1 MSTFYKYAE
10 RNADSYIDW
19 AEVGKDVT
27 TMLSDENKRREDE
40 KAELDRVTKESFDA
54 LANGPQGEHEGINQ
68 WWLDYA
74 DNGSKYLKLQDDL
87 LKSGRLKVRDF
98 VKNRQNLM
106 DGTDQATKLVKS
118 YQDEWADKMA
128 REKDDKNQYLET
140 WATASVEGFADFS
153 RSRLYINPATGA
165 VSVAM
170 MTKKNVDGK
179 DIYTM
184 DDNPTSFMTVNE
196 MQGRIKAKFDKFD
209 VDNALDQYVGS
220 LGENI
225 QLIEDIAKTT
235 GAKTI
240 SSVLDPTSKSYNDV
254 AFNFVKAETDALT
267 SLMANPY
274 NISSIMTENIKGKGG
289 KAYDF
294 TQSEDEAK
302 RDKTKIFVYTDPKS
316 GMVTPRPTDEQKAD
330 VLEWLRSQARLR
342 YDKKMKVEDV
352 KYKAEY
358 PPIPM
363 QQWQWEAAQENQK
376 LATAANYLSKLYN
389 GTDAEVKSAVDFFNG
404 FSTTSKMSRD
414 KDGISITYADG
425 RTKDISFKTG
435 DKGDKLKTLED
446 FAVSAAPA
454 LLGDNVNITDI
465 KRGLVPTKGISF
477 NQNASYTSTTTP
489 KEDPNTT
496 YGNIVSTKLS
506 GTKQAI
512 KNTEENAIRNLGS
525 IYGDLGFIF
534 ESDNKDGKS
543 QITVTAPNKKSAT
556 FNVNLSDND
565 ADKSS
570 KIINS
575 FIKANGTKESIQRS
589 IDLTGG
595 GIDYSGK

>member
-87 LKSGRLKVRDF
+87 LKSGQLKVRDF

-302 RDKTKIFVYTDPKS
+302 RDKNKIFVYTDPKS

-330 VLEWLRSQARLR
+330 VLEWLRGQARLR

-352 KYKAEY
+352 KYKAEFA
-358 PPIPM
+358 PNQM
-363 QQWQWEAAQENQK
+363 QYWQYQVGQENQK
-376 LATAANYLSKLYN
+376 LATASNYLSKLYN
-389 GTDAEVKSAVDFFNG
+389 GTDDEVKSAVDFFNG
-404 FSTTSKMSRD
+404 FSTTSKMSRN
-414 KDGISITYADG
+414 KDGVTITYADG
-425 RTKDISFKTG
+425 RTKNISFKAG
-435 DKGDKLKTLED
+435 NKLKTLED

-454 LLGDNVNITDI
+454 LLGDDVNITDI
-465 KRGLVPTKGISF
+465 KRGLVPTQGISF
-477 NQNASYTSTTTP
+477 NQNASYTSTTLP
-489 KEDPNTT
+489 KEDATTT

-512 KNTEENAIRNLGS
+512 KDKEENVTRNLGS
-525 IYGDLGFIF
+525 IYGDLGFTF
-534 ESDNKDGKS
+534 MAGKDEKS
-543 QITVTAPNKKSAT
+543 QVLVTAPNKKT
-556 FNVNLSDND
+556 TIIKVNLND
-565 ADKSS
+565 ADADKAAKQLS
-570 KIINS
+570 S
-575 FIKANGTKESIQRS
+575 FIKANGTKESIERS
-589 IDLTGG
+589 ISLNSGG
-595 GIDYSGK
+595 NGVGSKY